1 MGVRIQKIGMV
12 AFFHQQLK
20 SIKIDIHRNANME
33 KQNKASVLSNL
44 KVKIFADGADL
55 DSIIDAYDKKIVKG
69 FTTNPTL
76 MAKAGITNYMAFA
89 IEVLRVVRDFPVSF
103 EVFSDDIPGMK
114 RQALKLNELGPN
126 VYIKIPITNTKGVS
140 SVPLI
145 RELAGQGLKL
155 NITAIMTPEQ
165 VKQVAGTLKPD
176 VPSIVSVF
184 AGRIADSGLDP
195 LPIMKQSLLILK
207 PLPSAELLWA
217 SPREVL
223 NIVQASD
230 IGCHI
235 ITVTPSLLAKS
246 VNLGKDLEVFSLDT
260 VKMFYNDAVKSGFT
274 I

>member
-1 MGVRIQKIGMV
+1 
-12 AFFHQQLK
+12 
-20 SIKIDIHRNANME
+20 ME

-55 DSIIDAYDKKIVKG
+55 DSIIDAYEKKIVKG

-89 IEVLRVVRDFPVSF
+89 IEVLRVVRDLPVSF
-103 EVFSDDIPGMK
+103 EVFSDDIPGMR

-126 VYIKIPITNTKGVS
+126 VYIKIPITNTKGIS
-140 SVPLI
+140 SAPLI
-145 RELAGQGLKL
+145 HELACQGLKL

-165 VKQVAGTLKPD
+165 VKQVAGALKPD

-235 ITVTPSLLAKS
+235 ITVTPELLAKS